1 MLDQLQALQEAALE
15 EVRAAADPAALDA
28 AQTAFLG
35 KKGRLQQVLR
45 TIGKLDPKERGPV
58 GRAANEA
65 KQAIEGALESRKA
78 ELLDAAEANLGASEW
93 VDATL
98 PPPAGARQAGRGG
111 SIHPI
116 TALVRDMEDVFL
128 SMGFETLDG
137 PWVEDDRHNFGALN
151 IPPDHPARDMQDTY
165 WLTDGHLLRTH
176 TSPVQV
182 RAMETRE
189 PPIRAVC
196 LGRIFRNEEL
206 DATHENTFHQCEGFF
221 VDRDVSVGH
230 MIYVLES
237 LLHEIIGPDVKVRLR
252 PSYFPFVEPGFEMD
266 VTFRGDWMELLG
278 CGMVHPYV
286 LEAGG
291 IDPNEFSG
299 FAFGMGIDR
308 LVMVRHGIED
318 IRHLMSGDLRF
329 MSQFTGGLEG

>member
-1 MLDQLQALQEAALE
+1 MLDQLQALQATALD
-15 EVRAAADPAALDA
+15 EVRAAVDVAALDVV
-28 AQTAFLG
+28 QSAFLG
-35 KKGRLQQVLR
+35 KKGQVQQVLR

-65 KQAIEGALESRKA
+65 KQAIEAALEARKA
-78 ELLDAAEANLGASEW
+78 ELLAAADANLAETEW

-98 PPPAGARQAGRGG
+98 PPPAGSRASGRGG

-137 PWVEDDRHNFGALN
+137 PWVEDDHHNFGALN

-165 WLTDGHLLRTH
+165 WLTDGNLLRTH

-182 RAMETRE
+182 RAMETRK

-291 IDPNEFSG
+291 IDPNEYSG

-308 LVMVRHGIED
+308 LVMVRHGVED